1 MADKIL
7 YPSLSS
13 HSWTESP
20 VITADML
27 MSDFIAA
34 EYSQTYIYKD
44 VISSLPYIMQETNGE
59 PEKTASMIQKTLET
73 YFNRYFTGVIVETN
87 VMENTANDGKD
98 SVSIYLQFTDANGV
112 AQNLNKLMTYSNM
125 KFVSMINLNNG

>member
-44 VISSLPYIMQETNGE
+44 TISSLPYIMQETNGE

>member
-44 VISSLPYIMQETNGE
+44 TVSSLPYIMQETNGE

-87 VMENTANDGKD
+87 VMDNTENDGKD

-112 AQNLNKLMTYSNM
+112 THNLNKLMSYSNM
-125 KFVSMINLNNG
+125 KFVSMINLNNS

>member
-1 MADKIL
+1 MADKFL

-44 VISSLPYIMQETNGE
+44 TISSLPYIMQETNGE